1 MRFIGWNLLFAAW
14 LLVSAFVLPH
24 TAFSQL
30 TTWVVA
36 IFFTAAALLAA
47 DKPGARFA
55 ISALAVALA
64 VIALLMPGMSAA
76 AVVNNLIVAA
86 ILFALSLV
94 NPSSAPAMNS
104 KRSA

>member
-1 MRFIGWNLLFAAW
+1 MRFLPFAAW

-30 TTWVVA
+30 TTWMVA
-36 IFFTAAALLAA
+36 IFVTVATFLAA

-55 ISALAVALA
+55 VSALAGALA
-64 VIALLMPGMSAA
+64 VIALLVPGMPTAA
-76 AVVNNLIVAA
+76 RVNNLIVAA

-94 NPSSAPAMNS
+94 HPSPAPALRS
-104 KRSA
+104 KPSA